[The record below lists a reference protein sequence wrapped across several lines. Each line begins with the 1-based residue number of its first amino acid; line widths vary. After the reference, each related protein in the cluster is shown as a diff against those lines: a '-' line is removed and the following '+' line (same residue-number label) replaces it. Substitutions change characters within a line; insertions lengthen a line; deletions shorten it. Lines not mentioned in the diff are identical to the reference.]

1 LTIDNSH
8 HPFSQEPAAATYL
21 TVLFKLS
28 KMFDLDAGFLIAGS
42 DVDRSTNAI
51 VLMSQFQQE
60 VGNDRTMSWV
70 TLIMAQVVP
79 HPRSDTSA
87 PFQGGKLS
95 ASEQQKIEPLTAT
108 KAV

>member
-1 LTIDNSH
+1 
-8 HPFSQEPAAATYL
+8 
-21 TVLFKLS
+21 
-28 KMFDLDAGFLIAGS
+28 MFDLDAGFLIAGS
-42 DVDRSTNAI
+42 DVDRSTNTI

-79 HPRSDTSA
+79 HPRSDTSV
-87 PFQGGKLS
+87 PFQGGKLN

-108 KAV
+108 SSALSWPTASCDGNSCAFFSPTTRSRE